1 MEELE
6 LELKRFPRGKHD
18 DIIDAEQMLY
28 DLYQIQP
35 NSTTRLLEFKMEWDS
50 YGRPIYNFSSDSM
63 FDV

>member
-1 MEELE
+1 MDELE

-35 NSTTRLLEFKMEWDS
+35 NSINRAELRFVRKRIHS
-50 YGRPIYNFSSDSM
+50 FST
-63 FDV
+63 FQTVNHF